1 MIVKDEVGGRG
12 GSKAGIAL
20 REQQEGSSCYNVLCG
35 NILHLDRIHVN
46 TLVVTLSCNFARCYH
61 WGETGWKVHEQDLD
75 CFLQLNV
82 NLQLSPNKSLKYQ
95 HYTYFTLT
103 SEWALYFKCLG
114 HSNVLVSC
122 LHSRLNES
130 LTQQRNLLNY

>member
-61 WGETGWKVHEQDLD
+61 WGETG
-75 CFLQLNV
+75 
-82 NLQLSPNKSLKYQ
+82 
-95 HYTYFTLT
+95 
-103 SEWALYFKCLG
+103 
-114 HSNVLVSC
+114 
-122 LHSRLNES
+122 
-130 LTQQRNLLNY
+130 